1 MASLKVF
8 LSYNETKIGEQT
20 AAGLKTALSTAHI
33 DAIMA
38 RHSIAPGAKWEPT
51 IRNYLEESSA
61 LICVATSGYSARP
74 WCQQEVGWALGRHAP
89 ILWIQ
94 YEPNEE
100 PCGFLASQQ
109 ALMPDN
115 ADDHS
120 DVATSIATWL
130 AKNSNTRDDMAET
143 LLNALENVE
152 SYEESRHVAK
162 LLAKLNWLSTD
173 EWSRVEKAAA
183 NNDQVRDAHIWTRD
197 YFTPMA
203 YQPTVLQWLNETL
216 SIKTSTD

>member
-1 MASLKVF
+1 M
-8 LSYNETKIGEQT
+8 GEQT
-20 AAGLKTALSTAHI
+20 AAGLKTALSAAHI

-38 RHSIAPGAKWEPT
+38 RRSIAPGAKWEPT

-61 LICVATSGYSARP
+61 LICVATSGYSTRP

-100 PCGFLASQQ
+100 PCEFLASQQ

-115 ADDHS
+115 PGDHS
-120 DVATSIATWL
+120 DVATSVATWL
-130 AKNSNTRDDMAET
+130 AINSNTRDDMAET

-152 SYEESRHVAK
+152 TYEESRHVAK
-162 LLAKLNWLSTD
+162 LLAKLNWLTTD

-183 NNDQVRDAHIWTRD
+183 NNDQVRDARIWTRD

-216 SIKTSTD
+216 SIKNSTD

>member
-1 MASLKVF
+1 MTSLKVF
-8 LSYNETKIGEQT
+8 LSYNETKMGEQT
-20 AAGLKTALSTAHI
+20 AAGLKTALSAAHI

-38 RHSIAPGAKWEPT
+38 RHSITPGAKWEPT

-61 LICVATSGYSARP
+61 LICVATSGYSTRP
-74 WCQQEVGWALGRHAP
+74 WCQQEVGWALGRHVP

-94 YEPNEE
+94 YEPNEK

-115 ADDHS
+115 ADSHS
-120 DVATSIATWL
+120 EVATSVATWL
-130 AKNSNTRDDMAET
+130 ANNSNTRDDMAET

-152 SYEESRHVAK
+152 TYDESRHVAK
-162 LLAKLNWLSTD
+162 LLAKLNWLTTD
-173 EWSRVEKAAA
+173 EWSRIEKAAA
-183 NNDQVRDAHIWTRD
+183 NNDQVRDARIWARR
-197 YFTPMA
+197 YFTPIA

-216 SIKTSTD
+216 NIKTSAD

>member
-1 MASLKVF
+1 MTSLKVF
-8 LSYNETKIGEQT
+8 LSYNETKVGEHT
-20 AAGLKTALSTAHI
+20 AAGLKTALSTAYI

-109 ALMPDN
+109 ALMPAN
-115 ADDHS
+115 ADNHS
-120 DVATSIATWL
+120 DVATSVATWL
-130 AKNSNTRDDMAET
+130 AKNSNTRDDMAEN
-143 LLNALENVE
+143 LLNALENVD

-162 LLAKLNWLSTD
+162 LLAKLNWLTID

-183 NNDQVRDAHIWTRD
+183 NNDQVRDARIWTRD
-197 YFTPMA
+197 YFTPLV

>member
-1 MASLKVF
+1 
-8 LSYNETKIGEQT
+8 
-20 AAGLKTALSTAHI
+20 
-33 DAIMA
+33 
-38 RHSIAPGAKWEPT
+38 
-51 IRNYLEESSA
+51 
-61 LICVATSGYSARP
+61 
-74 WCQQEVGWALGRHAP
+74 
-89 ILWIQ
+89 
-94 YEPNEE
+94 
-100 PCGFLASQQ
+100 
-109 ALMPDN
+109 
-115 ADDHS
+115 
-120 DVATSIATWL
+120 
-130 AKNSNTRDDMAET
+130 MAET

>member
-1 MASLKVF
+1 MTSLKVF
-8 LSYNETKIGEQT
+8 LSYNETNMGEQT
-20 AAGLKTALSTAHI
+20 AAGLKTALSAAHI

-61 LICVATSGYSARP
+61 LICVATSGYSTRP

-109 ALMPDN
+109 ALMADN

-120 DVATSIATWL
+120 DVATSVATWL
-130 AKNSNTRDDMAET
+130 ATNSNTRDDMAET

-152 SYEESRHVAK
+152 TYEESRHVAN
-162 LLAKLNWLSTD
+162 LLAKLNWLTTD

-183 NNDQVRDAHIWTRD
+183 NNDQVRDARIWTRD

-203 YQPTVLQWLNETL
+203 YQPTFLQWLNETL
-216 SIKTSTD
+216 SIKNSTD

>member
-8 LSYNETKIGEQT
+8 LSYNETKMGEQT
-20 AAGLKTALSTAHI
+20 AAGLKAALSTAHI

-115 ADDHS
+115 ADNHS

-130 AKNSNTRDDMAET
+130 AKNSNTRNDMAET

-197 YFTPMA
+197 HFTPMA

>member
-1 MASLKVF
+1 MTSLKVF
-8 LSYNETKIGEQT
+8 LSYNETKMGEQT
-20 AAGLKTALSTAHI
+20 AAGLKTALSAAHI

-61 LICVATSGYSARP
+61 LICVATSGYSTRP

-115 ADDHS
+115 PGDHS
-120 DVATSIATWL
+120 DVATSVATWL
-130 AKNSNTRDDMAET
+130 AINSNTRDDMAEN

-152 SYEESRHVAK
+152 TYEESRHVAK
-162 LLAKLNWLSTD
+162 LLAKLNWLTTD

-183 NNDQVRDAHIWTRD
+183 NNDQVRDARVWTRD

-216 SIKTSTD
+216 SIKNSTD

>member
-1 MASLKVF
+1 M
-8 LSYNETKIGEQT
+8 GEQT
-20 AAGLKTALSTAHI
+20 AAGLKTALSAAHI

-61 LICVATSGYSARP
+61 LICVATSGYSTRP

-115 ADDHS
+115 ADSHS
-120 DVATSIATWL
+120 EVATSVATWL
-130 AKNSNTRDDMAET
+130 ANNSNTRDNMAET

-152 SYEESRHVAK
+152 TYDESRHVAK
-162 LLAKLNWLSTD
+162 LLAKLNWLTTD

-183 NNDQVRDAHIWTRD
+183 NNDQVRDARIWTRE
-197 YFTPMA
+197 YFTPIA
-203 YQPTVLQWLNETL
+203 YQPTVLQWLRETL
-216 SIKTSTD
+216 NIKTSAD

>member
-8 LSYNETKIGEQT
+8 LSYNETKMGEQT
-20 AAGLKTALSTAHI
+20 AAGLKAALSTAHI

-115 ADDHS
+115 ADNHS

-130 AKNSNTRDDMAET
+130 AKNSNTRNDMAET

>member
-1 MASLKVF
+1 M
-8 LSYNETKIGEQT
+8 GEQT
-20 AAGLKTALSTAHI
+20 AAGLKTALSAAHI

-61 LICVATSGYSARP
+61 LICVATSGYSTRP

-115 ADDHS
+115 PGDHS
-120 DVATSIATWL
+120 DVATSVATWL
-130 AKNSNTRDDMAET
+130 AINSNTRDDMAEN

-152 SYEESRHVAK
+152 TYEESRHVAK
-162 LLAKLNWLSTD
+162 LLAKLNWLTTD

-183 NNDQVRDAHIWTRD
+183 NNDQVRDARVWTRD

-216 SIKTSTD
+216 SIKNSTD

>member
-1 MASLKVF
+1 MTSLKVF
-8 LSYNETKIGEQT
+8 LSYNETKVGEHT

-100 PCGFLASQQ
+100 LCGFLASQQ

-115 ADDHS
+115 ADNHS

>member
-89 ILWIQ
+89 ILLIQ

-115 ADDHS
+115 ADNHS

>member
-1 MASLKVF
+1 M
-8 LSYNETKIGEQT
+8 GEQT
-20 AAGLKTALSTAHI
+20 AAGLKTALSAAHI

-61 LICVATSGYSARP
+61 LICVATSGYSTRP
-74 WCQQEVGWALGRHAP
+74 WWQQEVGWALGRHAP

-115 ADDHS
+115 PGDHS
-120 DVATSIATWL
+120 DVATSVATWL
-130 AKNSNTRDDMAET
+130 AINSNTRDDMAET

-152 SYEESRHVAK
+152 TYEESRHVAK
-162 LLAKLNWLSTD
+162 LLAKLNWLTTD

-183 NNDQVRDAHIWTRD
+183 NNDQVRDARVWTRD

-216 SIKTSTD
+216 SIKNSTD